1 MAGTTRQKLHL
12 WIVDLETQMN
22 QLQTGNN

>member
-12 WIVDLETQMN
+12 YDR
-22 QLQTGNN
+22 QTNKLITRM

>member
-12 WIVDLETQMN
+12 
-22 QLQTGNN
+22 